1 MYKEKVRHLVQLR
14 DYTIIENS
22 TIILRNSSGIESRT
36 EWSISNPTFTPV
48 NNVTV
53 NTTTDVSVQAM
64 LNTKH
69 NYKIK
74 KGARISDSLPGI
86 INRFGL

>member
-14 DYTIIENS
+14 EYTIIENS
-22 TIILRNSSGIESRT
+22 TIIFRNSSGIESRT

-53 NTTTDVSVQAM
+53 NTTTDANVEAM
-64 LNTKH
+64 LNSSH
-69 NYKIK
+69 
-74 KGARISDSLPGI
+74 GHVI
-86 INRFGL
+86 IEKLGFEIRFLG

>member
-1 MYKEKVRHLVQLR
+1 M
-14 DYTIIENS
+14 
-22 TIILRNSSGIESRT
+22 
-36 EWSISNPTFTPV
+36 
-48 NNVTV
+48 NV
-53 NTTTDVSVQAM
+53 DAI

-86 INRFGL
+86 INRFGLQFNDSIDLLRDRVRGEQKWEIQVNELKSSELKEL